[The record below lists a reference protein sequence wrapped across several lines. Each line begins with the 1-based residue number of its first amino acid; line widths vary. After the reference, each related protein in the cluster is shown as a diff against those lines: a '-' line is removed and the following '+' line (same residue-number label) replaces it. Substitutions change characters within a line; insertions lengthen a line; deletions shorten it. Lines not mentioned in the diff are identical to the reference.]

1 MRVCKGKTKNFGQKI
16 LGTKRP
22 LNESSNEEVDRL
34 CVHRIIV
41 NPNHFLTNRRLE
53 FSRRIERKLETRRK
67 ELLSAD

>member
-1 MRVCKGKTKNFGQKI
+1 MAKKI

-53 FSRRIERKLETRRK
+53 FNRRIERKLETRRK